1 MRLFEIHDQKWFP
14 QFLRAEF
21 VDGLQMILDV
31 TSTYQP
37 SLPLVAA
44 PLDVFDSGDS
54 FRSFLRRV
62 DFLLEGLLAG
72 RASRDDK
79 RTCDKR
85 LSMGD
90 RREVRRTI
98 ASPSYVLSRL
108 PAECIRRIR
117 RLSLPRE

>member
-1 MRLFEIHDQKWFP
+1 VLLFEIHDQKWFP
-14 QFLRAEF
+14 QFLRDEF

-44 PLDVFDSGDS
+44 PLDVS
-54 FRSFLRRV
+54 FRSFFDGLISCLRAYSPAELR
-62 DFLLEGLLAG
+62 
-72 RASRDDK
+72 DK

-98 ASPSYVLSRL
+98 ASPGYVPSWLS
-108 PAECIRRIR
+108 AECIRRIR
-117 RLSLPRE
+117 RLSLPRK

>member
-1 MRLFEIHDQKWFP
+1 VRLFEIHDQKWFP
-14 QFLRAEF
+14 QFLRDEF

-44 PLDVFDSGDS
+44 PLDVS
-54 FRSFLRRV
+54 FRSFFDV

-98 ASPSYVLSRL
+98 ASPGYVPSWLS
-108 PAECIRRIR
+108 AECIRRIR
-117 RLSLPRE
+117 RLSLPRK